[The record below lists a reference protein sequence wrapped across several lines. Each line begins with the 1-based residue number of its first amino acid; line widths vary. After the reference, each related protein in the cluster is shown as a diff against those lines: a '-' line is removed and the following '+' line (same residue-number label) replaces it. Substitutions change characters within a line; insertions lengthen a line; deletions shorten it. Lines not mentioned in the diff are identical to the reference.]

1 MRNRSWLVIGVAVA
15 VGWAAG
21 CGTTGTTETVLASRQ
36 AGEGVAGVTGGGPY
50 AVAAAGALPAR
61 LDIPLARSG
70 GYLLVPTF
78 LNGESVGLMMIDTGA
93 SLSVVAQGVAGS
105 LGLPKDG
112 QGRTVGVGGFEDF
125 DYYRAEHF
133 SIGQPTSRLD
143 GKKNTQR
150 GVLRLER
157 DRIAGLRMLNFGRA
171 LGVGL
176 AGIVAFTD
184 FGDVPFALD
193 AANQRL
199 TVYEPRAFRP
209 PADATRHRLQN
220 FRKLPM
226 VRAEVDDGNQRV
238 EVWLIIDY
246 GADNALTLPRAV
258 LERYPGV
265 VSVNASG
272 SGQTRGVGGTV
283 TSTQTWVKNFRV
295 FGLDLQHIPVN
306 FETPPPTMRGEKLIG
321 RIGNS
326 LLQHFRL
333 TFHPAHGWVYAAW
346 NPAAEANGASE
357 AGALP

>member
-1 MRNRSWLVIGVAVA
+1 MATAFALNFM
-15 VGWAAG
+15 G
-21 CGTTGTTETVLASRQ
+21 CASAPTTEDGTVL
-36 AGEGVAGVTGGGPY
+36 VAEHSARAQDVGPY
-50 AVAAAGALPAR
+50 TLAQPDALPER

-105 LGLPKDG
+105 LELPKDG
-112 QGRTVGVGGFEDF
+112 TGRTLGVGGFENF

-133 SIGQPTSRLD
+133 SIGQPTSAIEGQKRS
-143 GKKNTQR
+143 QR
-150 GVLRLER
+150 GVLQLER
-157 DRIAGLRMLNFGRA
+157 ERMAGLRMLGFGES

-176 AGIVAFTD
+176 GGIVAFTD

-193 AANQRL
+193 APNRQL
-199 TVYEPRAFRP
+199 SLYQPRAFRP
-209 PADATRHRLQN
+209 PADATRHRLRN

-226 VRAEVDDGNQRV
+226 VRAELDDGNQRV

-258 LERYPGV
+258 LDRYPGV
-265 VSVNASG
+265 VAVNAAGSG
-272 SGQTRGVGGTV
+272 STRGIGGTV

-306 FETPPPTMRGEKLIG
+306 FETPPPTMRGEVLIG

-333 TFHPAHGWVYAAW
+333 TFHPAHGWVYAQW
-346 NPAAEANGASE
+346 NPTGAADS
-357 AGALP
+357 AGDTPAAK

>member
-1 MRNRSWLVIGVAVA
+1 MVITAFGLWVALA
-15 VGWAAG
+15 WTMG
-21 CGTTGTTETVLASRQ
+21 CGSRGSHETVLTARQ
-36 AGEGVAGVTGGGPY
+36 TAALVATTGPFTL
-50 AVAAAGALPAR
+50 ADPQALPAR

-105 LGLPKDG
+105 LELEQDG
-112 QGRTVGVGGFEDF
+112 KGRTLGVGGFEDF
-125 DYYRAEHF
+125 DFYRADHF
-133 SIGQPTSRLD
+133 SIGQPSSELD
-143 GKKNTQR
+143 GKKGQER
-150 GVLRLER
+150 GVLQLER
-157 DRIAGLRMLNFGRA
+157 DRMAGLRMLGFGRA
-171 LGVGL
+171 LGVSL

-193 AANQRL
+193 ASNRQL
-199 TVYEPRAFRP
+199 SLYEPRAFRP
-209 PADATRHRLQN
+209 PAEATRHRLRN

-226 VRAEVDDGNQRV
+226 VRAELDDGNQRV

-258 LERYPGV
+258 LDRYPGV
-265 VSVNASG
+265 VAVNAAG

-283 TSTQTWVKNFRV
+283 SSTQTWVKNFRV

-306 FETPPPTMRGEKLIG
+306 FETPPPTMRGDRLIG
-321 RIGNS
+321 RIGNT

-333 TFHPAHGWVYAAW
+333 TFHPAHGWVYAEW
-346 NPAAEANGASE
+346 NPGDTESAAGRA
-357 AGALP
+357 AGGGVETP